1 MSPPPTRRAS
11 RSRYSSPVVA
21 GGRGTA
27 GARNSNSRNGSDRG
41 RGRDKDKA
49 DNNADSAATS
59 TAPTRASSTERSRRF
74 MESWIE
80 PERARMPSF
89 QEHGLLRQGVL
100 ETMEPLGTRPKPAM
114 IKKLAGMGREASPT
128 PPANGGKLGGR
139 KIVLKRKKEST
150 EDNGTPGP
158 VPPTSDLPSR
168 TQSPTPSTAV
178 ATPQLGAS
186 PTSTPAPATLP
197 DSLPLQEPVAG
208 EQVTSPTPARKLNLL
223 NIPTLEPF
231 SDPMSD
237 QTELNLEQSDR
248 LPDIT
253 PEPRLVS
260 QSRLNSRNSP
270 SKHQSLSLDPRLS
283 TTASSLSPPNPY
295 LPDAVK
301 PSIEG
306 LSLVPNLPASPRSV
320 RSIPSIYDSD
330 DSFKRESSLVSVSQL
345 SIPPKHITGV
355 KSTKQLP
362 LDSAVFSAGH
372 GDRQQ
377 QGLDQTQLGL
387 QYSEAELARIIE
399 QKIVVK
405 SAIEYG
411 VAEALKHHQYVDAYA
426 LRLAYDHNQ
435 DDARFLLQ
443 TEAVAKQLI
452 TKEAAGEWALKIQ
465 PYKIEGSKD
474 HTALEYFV
482 PEAKTDKSIIET
494 HKPQRASYAHLVS
507 IDLSEVRNPK
517 LQRAH
522 LLLAMASEIP
532 IDNQDGQKH
541 PQRQDANRKQGTVQQ
556 HVGDNHSLKT
566 EAEPDE
572 AEAERVATP
581 PRKRQKIQH
590 DSSTGRKAAA
600 STMRTM
606 DANGLAAAA
615 SPLKRRPRAGS
626 HASDVSSALS
636 SVPSDILEDSD
647 VEAFEAFEATQPS
660 KGGSALQAAKQSVQ
674 NKAAKSSMQVQQG
687 QTVDTPADARP
698 VESGGT
704 SPVPAA
710 ARAQPISDDGPRR
723 LPARRAR
730 ATVNPEGYYPRDP
743 FSNSHIS
750 QPPPPPP
757 PHSTTTSHPPPT
769 TNTTT
774 TSDGPLD
781 LISIDQK
788 AASRTSFTTTTSSHL
803 RHPTKKSKRG
813 MPDFTP
819 QYRLDDGDSDDTLRA
834 EIRARTQTLTAAVRT
849 KSFVRGGPASA
860 LSPPEHPASPA
871 SSALSSVPDVDVSDT
886 LEGELETEIDASF
899 TAQKGRPSHGN
910 ARSTRANKRSFD
922 EIEDDATPFSQDFG
936 VEAGPSRATG
946 SRAATPRPAKRQKG
960 TRRVKQS

>member
-1 MSPPPTRRAS
+1 
-11 RSRYSSPVVA
+11 
-21 GGRGTA
+21 
-27 GARNSNSRNGSDRG
+27 
-41 RGRDKDKA
+41 
-49 DNNADSAATS
+49 
-59 TAPTRASSTERSRRF
+59 

-89 QEHGLLRQGVL
+89 QEDGLLRQGVL

-114 IKKLAGMGREASPT
+114 IKKLTGMGRDASPT
-128 PPANGGKLGGR
+128 PSARGGKLGGR
-139 KIVLKRKKEST
+139 KIVLKRKKKELT
-150 EDNGTPGP
+150 EDNGTPASFL
-158 VPPTSDLPSR
+158 PTSDLPSR

-208 EQVTSPTPARKLNLL
+208 QQITSPTPARKLKLL

-237 QTELNLEQSDR
+237 QTETNLEQSDR
-248 LPDIT
+248 LPDNT
-253 PEPRLVS
+253 SEPRLIS

-270 SKHQSLSLDPRLS
+270 SKHQSLSVDPLLPA
-283 TTASSLSPPNPY
+283 TASSSSPPNPF

-306 LSLVPNLPASPRSV
+306 LSLIPNLPASPRSV
-320 RSIPSIYDSD
+320 HSIPSTYDSD
-330 DSFKRESSLVSVSQL
+330 DFFKRESSLVSVSQL
-345 SIPPKHITGV
+345 SLPPKHITGV
-355 KSTKQLP
+355 TSTKQLP
-362 LDSAVFSAGH
+362 LDSTVLLAGH
-372 GDRQQ
+372 GDEQQ
-377 QGLDQTQLGL
+377 QALDETQLGP
-387 QYSEAELARIIE
+387 QYSETEFARIIE
-399 QKIVVK
+399 QNFVVK

-411 VAEALKHHQYVDAYA
+411 VAEAVKHHQYVDAYA

-435 DDARFLLQ
+435 NNARFLLQ

-465 PYKIEGSKD
+465 PYKIEGSRD

-494 HKPQRASYAHLVS
+494 HKPQRAPYAHLVS

-517 LQRAH
+517 LKRAQ

-532 IDNQDGQKH
+532 IDDQDGQKH
-541 PQRQDANRKQGTVQQ
+541 PQRQDTNQKQGTMQQ
-556 HVGDNHSLKT
+556 HMRDGHSLKT
-566 EAEPDE
+566 EFEPDE

-590 DSSTGRKAAA
+590 DSSTGREAAA
-600 STMRTM
+600 STTRTM

-615 SPLKRRPRAGS
+615 SPLKGRPRAGS
-626 HASDVSSALS
+626 DVSDVSSALS

-647 VEAFEAFEATQPS
+647 VEALEAAEATQPS
-660 KGGSALQAAKQSVQ
+660 RGSSALQAAKQPVQ

-687 QTVDTPADARP
+687 QTVDSPADARP

-704 SPVPAA
+704 SPAPASAA
-710 ARAQPISDDGPRR
+710 APAQTQPISDDGPRR

-743 FSNSHIS
+743 FSNPHIS
-750 QPPPPPP
+750 QPPPPPQP
-757 PHSTTTSHPPPT
+757 TTTSHPPT
-769 TNTTT
+769 TTSSTT

-788 AASRTSFTTTTSSHL
+788 AASRTSFTTTTSSHF
-803 RHPTKKSKRG
+803 RQPTKKSKRG

-819 QYRLDDGDSDDTLRA
+819 QYRLDDGDSDDRLRA
-834 EIRARTQTLTAAVRT
+834 EVRSRTHLLTSAVRT
-849 KSFVRGGPASA
+849 KSFVRGEAVSA

-871 SSALSSVPDVDVSDT
+871 SSALSSVPDVDVSDV

-936 VEAGPSRATG
+936 VEAGPSAATG